1 MSGYTEEEQAQAEAL
16 DLFAWNT
23 GELYETRKRAM
34 IATRQ
39 ALIGPTYDPAQGV
52 QIWYAW
58 YAAAAAQY
66 KREMH
71 EAVTD
76 RAIRCAAVDREE
88 DTRKALSRPLKLSD
102 LTHAFVE
109 RDNLLSV
116 IDFVHPVTESGL
128 YSDETLD
135 EVRKRY
141 PTAEI
146 VRYTD
151 WQARK
156 AAMQD
161 RAVTWRKVS
170 AKQYQE
176 QLGCLPP
183 AAYRKDGFLVGEPSD
198 HHAASGKPRY
208 QAYRVRDGKYFAS
221 SRAMTIEEFKSHA

>member
-1 MSGYTEEEQAQAEAL
+1 MSVFSEKEQAQAEAL

-23 GELYETRKRAM
+23 GELYETRQRAT

-39 ALIGPTYDPAQGV
+39 AMIGSAYEPAQGV

-58 YAAAAAQY
+58 YAAAAERY
-66 KREMH
+66 KRENR
-71 EAVTD
+71 EVITD

-116 IDFVHPVTESGL
+116 IDFVHPITESGL
-128 YSDETLD
+128 YSDETLA

-146 VRYTD
+146 VRFAD

-156 AAMQD
+156 AAVQD
-161 RAVTWRKVS
+161 RAVEWREVT
-170 AKQYQE
+170 ADEYHD
-176 QLGCLPP
+176 QLGSLPP
-183 AAYRKDGFLVGEPSD
+183 AAYREDGFLVGEPTD

-208 QAYRVRDGKYFAS
+208 QAYRIRGGKYFAS
-221 SRAMTIEEFKSHA
+221 SRAMTIEEFKKL